1 MYIKPSTRKDKRY
14 DAVFHDG
21 TKVSFGAKEA
31 KTYVDSASDKT
42 KAAWIARHKVRGTF
56 NNPKSASSLAKH
68 ILWGPTKSVRSNL
81 KSFKRKFSLT

>member
-1 MYIKPSTRKDKRY
+1 MYIKPSNRKDKRY

-42 KAAWIARHKVRGTF
+42 KAAWIARHKVRE
-56 NNPKSASSLAKH
+56 NWNDPKTAGSLAKH
-68 ILWGPTKSVRSNL
+68 ILWGKSKSVRENL
-81 KSFKRKFSLT
+81 KTFKKKFNIS

>member
-21 TKVSFGAKEA
+21 TKISFGSSGA
-31 KTYVDSASDKT
+31 KTFVDNASDKT

-56 NNPKSASSLAKH
+56 NNPRTASALSKH
-68 ILWGPTKSVRSNL
+68 ILWGPTKSVRQNL
-81 KSFKRKFSLT
+81 KTFKKKFMI